1 MRVYCRMLD
10 LDERDVLLASV
21 HSAQEGGFLFSAA
34 SFMPM
39 WVHDVDLDP
48 VLLLQLQMIF

>member
-1 MRVYCRMLD
+1 MLD